1 VIVAVIAVGM
11 MEVPADHVIDVIA
24 VRNGRVAAVGTVL
37 VPLVVFAAIMLG
49 SALGRIGCADG
60 QLMFLNLAAVC
71 VMQVPFMQVID
82 MVVVHDPSVTAVR
95 SVLVLVSFVMG
106 GHAQVPFGESF
117 AGAPSSS

>member
-106 GHAQVPFGESF
+106 GR
-117 AGAPSSS
+117 

>member
-1 VIVAVIAVGM
+1 MIVAVIAVGM